1 MPMTIIPKDKGY
13 DVLPAKIGPTSYLE
27 DILDAD
33 APPKTQISSGFYKQV
48 AGEELVFTYGFDEMK
63 VVLEV
68 KGDFTITDEEGKVTK
83 PKRGDVYYFK
93 KGCTITFKAEGEGA
107 FGYFFYCGLKHQND

>member
-13 DVLPAKIGPTSYLE
+13 DVLPEKIAPTSYLE
-27 DILDAD
+27 DIMDSEA
-33 APPKTQISSGFYKQV
+33 APAEQISAGFYKQV
-48 AGEELVFTYGFDEMK
+48 AGEELVYTYGFDEMK

-68 KGDFTITDEEGKVTK
+68 KGDFTITDEVGTVTK

-93 KGCTITFKAEGEGA
+93 KGCTITFKSEGEGA
-107 FGYFFYCGLKHQND
+107 FGYFYYVGLKHKTA